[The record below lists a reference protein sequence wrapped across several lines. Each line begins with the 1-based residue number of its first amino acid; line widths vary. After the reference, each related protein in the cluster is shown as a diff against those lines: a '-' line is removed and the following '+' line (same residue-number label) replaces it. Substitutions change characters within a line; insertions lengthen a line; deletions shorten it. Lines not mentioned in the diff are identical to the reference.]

1 MLESSTPLPPP
12 TSHHPPVPHTNHRH
26 KREKRRAYEQRIL
39 QMEHGI
45 FTPLILSTGTLHLG
59 CLQETGRLNCHQAR
73 TRWFMVHQI
82 YGIRY
87 STPCTQCLIQAFKP
101 LSGASLQATFW
112 QAQYQCRCPQIG
124 QSLIQCQH
132 SKMYRYTITPTGYFS
147 QPDVQFDLVHNDIVG
162 PLPSAKDNM
171 HLLTCVHRFAFGH
184 TIARHFH
191 RVNRTSLSRVG

>member
-1 MLESSTPLPPP
+1 
-12 TSHHPPVPHTNHRH
+12 
-26 KREKRRAYEQRIL
+26 
-39 QMEHGI
+39 
-45 FTPLILSTGTLHLG
+45 
-59 CLQETGRLNCHQAR
+59 
-73 TRWFMVHQI
+73 MVHQI

-147 QPDVQFDLVHNDIVG
+147 PPDAQFDLVHNDIVG

-171 HLLTCVHRFAFGH
+171 HLLTCVHTFALGH

-191 RVNRTSLSRVG
+191 SQSYKPFMGWIAQLFGVPTTFMSDRVGVEGNLSQKSATT